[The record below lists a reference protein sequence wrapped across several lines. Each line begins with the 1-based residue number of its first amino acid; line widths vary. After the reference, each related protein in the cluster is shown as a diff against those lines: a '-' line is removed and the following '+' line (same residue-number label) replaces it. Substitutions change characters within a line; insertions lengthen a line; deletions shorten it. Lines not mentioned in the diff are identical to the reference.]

1 MLTTKTGAGLV
12 SGVAP
17 EPNEGPTMLISIIKG
32 FVVDGRDVK
41 AGEKVEVP
49 EKFARQMIDLGRAE
63 LAEDKPR
70 KKGRSKKDE

>member
-32 FVVDGRDVK
+32 FVVDGRDAK

-49 EKFARQMIDLGRAE
+49 EKFGRQMINQGRAE